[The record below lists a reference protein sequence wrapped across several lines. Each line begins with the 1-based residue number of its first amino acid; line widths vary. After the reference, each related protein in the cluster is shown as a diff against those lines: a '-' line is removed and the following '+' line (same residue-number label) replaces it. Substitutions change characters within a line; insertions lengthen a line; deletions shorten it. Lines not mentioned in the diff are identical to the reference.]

1 MVKPDAKQKKRERGL
16 QLFYFILTIPTT
28 CQVGPLGKKRVGHK
42 AEEETGAV
50 GKGLYHGSLGKEPTG
65 TWQGA

>member
-16 QLFYFILTIPTT
+16 QLFYFILTI
-28 CQVGPLGKKRVGHK
+28 QVGPLGKKRVGHK

-65 TWQGA
+65 AWQGA